1 MRLLKDKGSRQSGTK
16 ASKDNRRR
24 QSGNKTSQ
32 GQGEETVWDRGQQAP
47 SIADTHF
54 SELLNPNMSATRGL
68 LCTNFQGD
76 LVICSHQAMSDTF
89 GCTCRH
95 AKHIN

>member
-32 GQGEETVWDRGQQAP
+32 GQGEETVWDRG
-47 SIADTHF
+47 
-54 SELLNPNMSATRGL
+54 
-68 LCTNFQGD
+68 
-76 LVICSHQAMSDTF
+76 
-89 GCTCRH
+89 
-95 AKHIN
+95 